1 MKNMCLMIDA
11 NIILDVLQKREP
23 FYLDSSKVL
32 KMCETNMAEGHLST
46 LTFTNL
52 VYIMRREL
60 NSEKIEQVLKTLSLI
75 CCFDDLTLSDIINAA
90 SIQWDDFEDA
100 VQATIAKRINADYII
115 TRNVKDYRKC
125 SIMAMTP
132 SEFFARI

>member
-1 MKNMCLMIDA
+1 MKNMRLMIDA
-11 NIILDVLQKREP
+11 NIVLDVLQKREP

-90 SIQWDDFEDA
+90 SMQWDDFEDA

>member
-1 MKNMCLMIDA
+1 MRLMIDA
-11 NIILDVLQKREP
+11 NVILDVLQKREP

>member
-1 MKNMCLMIDA
+1 MKNMRLMIDA

>member
-1 MKNMCLMIDA
+1 MKNMRLMIDA

-75 CCFDDLTLSDIINAA
+75 CCFDDLALSDIINAA

-125 SIMAMTP
+125 SIIAMTP

>member
-1 MKNMCLMIDA
+1 MIDA
-11 NIILDVLQKREP
+11 NVILDVLQKREP